1 MCSTLAEVCGDGAKV
16 LPILVLEQYNA
27 VVQMLLMLGIAI
39 DIYYINS
46 YFRES
51 LSITSAR
58 FGRGG
63 SEQKKLTLL
72 TLWRGVGGLS

>member
-27 VVQMLLMLGIAI
+27 VVQMLLMSGIYEI
-39 DIYYINS
+39 VVLPKDIYDKNS
-46 YFRES
+46 YFRER

-58 FGRGG
+58 LGGRVL
-63 SEQKKLTLL
+63 SKKS
-72 TLWRGVGGLS
+72 GHC